1 MRPTYASRALC
12 LLLGTCQSTG
22 SGGGYAAGYYGR
34 GGRTWL
40 VDLRGAAREHTADCY
55 DPVKAR
61 RQTSGDELMESVER
75 AWAMRTSRNSEDHR
89 AFVRNELSKG
99 RLRQGWGY
107 VPKQDLR
114 LVRTR
119 IEEVGWTNL
128 TEEEQEAWGH
138 WKMLGTASANPDETM
153 LIGDIVLVPNV
164 PEDGVFT
171 LCKITGGYDYAID
184 PVIHDLGHMLPVK
197 VLTPGGVANTYE
209 GVSSDLRRSLRC
221 RSRLWWVGDHAA
233 SIEGILAKAEAGQ
246 NANFRE
252 ATDHSIRANSS
263 VARQIRVS
271 LDGLAEAIEGP
282 LRATLQSAEW
292 EPVLRAA
299 LVPLLRDVE
308 VLHTGGPADRG
319 ADLEIHVPNPFD
331 PNEPWVIAVQVKDY
345 AGQIGAD
352 VAEQLEQAI
361 KTRLGVEAQGRLVAV
376 VLASTGAEPS
386 VQLDRAM
393 KRLSQQYG
401 VSISCV
407 HGGGLMRVLAR
418 GLFMGYR
425 DVLTD
430 EN

>member
-1 MRPTYASRALC
+1 METCTAKAQRSGYEVARYKERQTWSFLHKRIFERALGSPKASESAN
-12 LLLGTCQSTG
+12 LQA
-22 SGGGYAAGYYGR
+22 SGGE
-34 GGRTWL
+34 T
-40 VDLRGAAREHTADCY
+40 
-55 DPVKAR
+55 
-61 RQTSGDELMESVER
+61 MESVER
-75 AWAMRTSRNSEDHR
+75 AWAMRTSRNSEEHR
-89 AFVRNELSKG
+89 AFVRAELLKG

-107 VPKQDLR
+107 APEQDLR
-114 LVRTR
+114 RVRKR
-119 IEEVGWTNL
+119 IEAVGWGKL
-128 TEEEQEAWGH
+128 TGEEQGAWGH
-138 WKMLGTASANPDETM
+138 KKMLGAASANPDDAM
-153 LIGDIVLVPNV
+153 LIGDIALVPNV

-171 LCKITGGYDYAID
+171 LCRITGGYDYAID
-184 PVIHDLGHMLPVK
+184 PVMHDFGHMLPVK

-209 GVSSDLRRSLRC
+209 GVSSALRRSLKC
-221 RSRLWWVGDHAA
+221 QGRLWWIGDHAA
-233 SIEGILAKAEAGQ
+233 SIEGILVKAEVGQ
-246 NANFRE
+246 TAKFRE
-252 ATDHSIRANSS
+252 ATDHGIRAHSS
-263 VARQIRVS
+263 VAQQLRVS
-271 LDGLAEAIEGP
+271 LDELANAIEGP

-331 PNEPWVIAVQVKDY
+331 PREPWVIVVQVKDY
-345 AGQIGAD
+345 TGQIGAD
-352 VAEQLEQAI
+352 VADQLEQAI

-393 KRLSQQYG
+393 KRLSQRYG